1 MLAGALIT
9 LAAQAGW
16 TVVAA
21 AATDAW
27 DTARSG
33 FAQLLGHGDAKRIRL
48 AEQRLDETREQLTGA
63 ARTNTEETRTVLA
76 ERWAGRLAD
85 LLEEQP
91 DAEADVRALVQQVQT
106 ALPARTVSGSHHGR
120 RRTGDER

>member
-1 MLAGALIT
+1 MLRGALVT

-16 TVVAA
+16 TVVSA

-27 DTARSG
+27 DTARYG
-33 FAQLLGHGDAKRIRL
+33 FAQLLGDGDAKRVRL
-48 AEQRLDETREQLTGA
+48 AEQRLDETHQQIADA
-63 ARTNTEETRTVLA
+63 ANANSEETRIVLA

-91 DAEADVRALVQQVQT
+91 DAEADLRALLDEIQT
-106 ALPARTVSGSHHGR
+106 TLPARTVSASHVSSPNGL
-120 RRTGDER
+120 